1 MAIDGGIPGSGI
13 GSGKINLVSEEE
25 SELNSQ
31 INTTPLVDIMLVLLI
46 IFLITVPVVVGSVE
60 VTLPTEEN
68 RLVIPKPDNINLTV
82 DANGN
87 VYWNQYSIRDE
98 ELRQRLRAAAVQQP
112 QPEVHIR
119 GDENT
124 EYLNV
129 GRVVEEAQRAG
140 ILRVAF
146 ITARPGVGN
155 Y

>member
-1 MAIDGGIPGSGI
+1 MAMETGLGD
-13 GSGKINLVSEEE
+13 GKIQLVSEDE
-25 SELNSQ
+25 SPLNSQ
-31 INTTPLVDIMLVLLI
+31 INTTPLVDIMLVMLI

-60 VTLPTEEN
+60 VQLPTEEN
-68 RLVIPKPDNINLTV
+68 RLVLPKPDNINLSV
-82 DANGN
+82 DVNGN
-87 VYWNQYSIRDE
+87 VYWNQYAIPEE
-98 ELRQRLRAAAVQQP
+98 ELRQRLRTAAAQQP

-146 ITARPGVGN
+146 ITARPGPRGVQ
-155 Y
+155 

>member
-1 MAIDGGIPGSGI
+1 MSIDSTGGSGI
-13 GSGKINLVSEEE
+13 QLVSEEQ

-60 VTLPTEEN
+60 VQLPTEEN
-68 RLVIPKPDNINLTV
+68 RLLLPRPDNINLSV
-82 DANGN
+82 DASGN
-87 VYWNQYSIRDE
+87 VYWNQYSIPEE
-98 ELRQRLRAAAVQQP
+98 ELRQRLRTAAAQQP

-119 GDENT
+119 GDEST

-140 ILRVAF
+140 ILKVAF
-146 ITARPGVGN
+146 VTARPARGGIQ
-155 Y
+155 